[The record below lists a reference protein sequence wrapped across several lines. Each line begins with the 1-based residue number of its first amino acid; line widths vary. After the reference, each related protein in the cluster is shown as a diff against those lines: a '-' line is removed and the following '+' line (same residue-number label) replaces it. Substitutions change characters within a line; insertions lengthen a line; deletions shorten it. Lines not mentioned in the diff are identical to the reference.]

1 MSTPVPG
8 CKVWKLSDAAE
19 TWFADFKKRKL
30 AAHPGAKMTEYEF
43 AMAAF
48 GVLPLKHAIKYEFLI
63 LCWVHQWAG
72 FQLEKEGIVN
82 HWAVRMAKGFCGW
95 ETIDLVGCASSG
107 KTNCAAAYGY
117 TMWKS
122 SPFNTSVYLSTTSAE
137 AGESRT
143 WGAVK
148 DFHKADRY
156 KIGKRIESLHLITL
170 DEEVRDDD
178 GVKERDFRDVIKC
191 INIKSG
197 NEGKNVVASIVGR
210 KNDRVIWICD
220 EMNHMDI
227 GILDARVN
235 LGANPFNQ
243 FIGLGNAPT
252 EGTPLYIDA
261 EPHGEKFPDGWR
273 SVDKDR
279 DQAWTTRAGCCLY
292 LNGNTSPNFKA
303 EGKTPFPKLMNE
315 TFRKRIEL
323 RAGGV
328 DTPIYFEQFFGF
340 PPTVDISDKV
350 LTHKL
355 LETFHAFDAPLWQN
369 ASFKIFGGLDLG
381 FRKGGD
387 PCIIHF
393 GKVALDT
400 REKTILASEPDGIM
414 LVPRQSST
422 LPFEQQIAKE
432 AIAECRRR
440 DCHDISADVT
450 GDGGIMVQAIE
461 REAQAQGYKINVSPI
476 SFSGAASDHAVMPG
490 DRRTGKEIFDRKVTE
505 LWLLVR
511 LCVQNDVI
519 RGMQPR
525 SKCTSQLCS
534 RRYGTDDK
542 KRFSVEKKED
552 MKLRLRHSP
561 DHGDAFALL
570 VGLCLKNGLSGADV
584 SPPPKKP
591 PVPEERRTVNRYSEH
606 GTGRYGGR

>member
-1 MSTPVPG
+1 
-8 CKVWKLSDAAE
+8 
-19 TWFADFKKRKL
+19 
-30 AAHPGAKMTEYEF
+30 
-43 AMAAF
+43 
-48 GVLPLKHAIKYEFLI
+48 
-63 LCWVHQWAG
+63 
-72 FQLEKEGIVN
+72 
-82 HWAVRMAKGFCGW
+82 
-95 ETIDLVGCASSG
+95 
-107 KTNCAAAYGY
+107 
-117 TMWKS
+117 
-122 SPFNTSVYLSTTSAE
+122 LSTTSAE

-148 DFHKADRY
+148 DFHKADRH

-170 DEEVRDDD
+170 DEEIRDEE

-210 KNDRVIWICD
+210 KNDNVIWICD

-252 EGTPLYIDA
+252 EGSPLYLDA
-261 EPHGEKFPDGWR
+261 QPVGPKYPDGWR

-279 DQAWTTRAGCCLY
+279 DQAWTTQAGCCIY
-292 LNGNTSPNFKA
+292 LNGSSSPNFNA
-303 EGKTPFPKLMNE
+303 AGKVAFPKLMNE

-323 RAGGV
+323 RAGGT
-328 DTPIYFEQFFGF
+328 DTPIYFEQFYGF

-355 LETFHAFDAPLWQN
+355 LETHLAFELPLWKN
-369 ASFKIFGGLDLG
+369 ASFKILGGLDLG

-387 PCIIHF
+387 PCILHF
-393 GKVALDT
+393 GRVGVDT
-400 REKTILASEPDGIM
+400 REKTILSSEPDGIT
-414 LVPRQSST
+414 LSPKQSST
-422 LPFEQQIAKE
+422 LPFEQQIARE
-432 AIAECRRR
+432 VIAECRKR
-440 DCHDISADVT
+440 DCHDIAADVT

-461 REAQAQGYKINVSPI
+461 REAREQIYKLDVQAV
-476 SFSGAASDHAVMPG
+476 SFSGAASDVPVMPG
-490 DRRTGKEIFDRKVTE
+490 DRRMGKEIFDRKVTE

-519 RGMQPR
+519 RGMQAR
-525 SKCTSQLCS
+525 SKCTSELCS

-561 DHGDAFALL
+561 DHGDAFSLL
-570 VGLCLKNGLSGADV
+570 VGLALKNGLSGMDV
-584 SPPPKKP
+584 PKAPPKKA
-591 PVPEERRTVNRYSEH
+591 VEVEKARVSRYSEH
-606 GTGRYGGR
+606 AGGRYGGR